1 LRALSKPTD
10 LSELRGDDLLDRVS
24 QAILAY
30 GELAHGY
37 RPQPHHRDM
46 IRFIAEGLMRRKH
59 SQVLEPRGAA
69 KTTWGN
75 TAFLSWLIAMFD
87 VRVGLV
93 SNTDLQAL
101 DFSRAIKWTF
111 EQNGEH
117 REIFGDLVNPSKWT
131 NKEWIRKGS
140 RWAGTKDVSLFAV
153 GVGGA
158 IISKRFDVILMDDI
172 LDEEN
177 TSNPDVRESTK
188 EWFLKTLKPCLAPD
202 GVVISLGTRWSE
214 DDLYEHFITTKE
226 DGGQG
231 WRHLIVSALTETE
244 TGEQRSY
251 WPDVWPV
258 YRLIEEKES
267 MGSPL
272 FSCAY
277 QNDISGLL
285 EGNIFKGPF
294 DHFDVLPDGHRY
306 VIKIG
311 VDLASSEKESADFTA
326 RVTTARD
333 ACRTA
338 DSCSQR
344 GEFFVLS
351 AYRDRRESHHSEFVY
366 DGYQAYPDVAL
377 VLVESQQFQSTLIH
391 TVMEEHP
398 EIPIEGKKQDVDKV
412 TRARAVAA
420 KYEAHKVHH
429 HRALKGTAFEVELLS
444 FPKGHDD
451 LVDSEGLSFDLASD
465 TFFFGSVRAGNRA
478 A

>member
-1 LRALSKPTD
+1 M
-10 LSELRGDDLLDRVS
+10 
-24 QAILAY
+24 LAY
-30 GELAHGY
+30 GELVHGY
-37 RPQPHHRDM
+37 KPAPHHRTM
-46 IRFIAEGLMRRKH
+46 IQFVVEGLLRRKH
-59 SQVLEPRGAA
+59 SQILEPRGAA

-87 VRVGLV
+87 IRIGLV

-101 DFSRAIKWTF
+101 DFSRAIKYTF
-111 EQNGEH
+111 EANSEH
-117 REIFGDLVNPSKWT
+117 RELFGDQVNPAKWT

-177 TSNPDVRESTK
+177 TANPDIRASTK
-188 EWFLKTLKPCLAPD
+188 VWFLQTLKPCLAPD

-214 DDLYEHFITTKE
+214 DDLYEHFTTSKAL
-226 DGGQG
+226 GGQG
-231 WRHLIVSALTETE
+231 WRSLIVSALTEDSA
-244 TGEQRSY
+244 GELRSY
-251 WPDVWPV
+251 WADVWPV

-294 DHFDVLPDGHRY
+294 DHFETLPEGHRY
-306 VIKIG
+306 IGKIG
-311 VDLASSEKESADFTA
+311 VDLASSERETADYTA
-326 RVTTARD
+326 RVTTFRD
-333 ACRTA
+333 ACRAA
-338 DSCSQR
+338 DSCTQR
-344 GEFFVLS
+344 GEFFVMS
-351 AYRDRRESHHSEFVY
+351 AYRDRRESHHVEFVF
-366 DGYQAYPDVAL
+366 DGYQAYPTVVL
-377 VLVESQQFQSTLIH
+377 VLVESQQFQSTLIQG
-391 TVMEEHP
+391 VMEEHP

-429 HRALKGTAFEVELLS
+429 HISLKGTAFEVELLS

-451 LVDSEGLSFDLASD
+451 LVDAEGLSFDLAND
-465 TFFFGSVRAGNRA
+465 TFFFGSVKAGSRA

>member
-10 LSELRGDDLLDRVS
+10 LSELRGDDLLDRVA

-87 VRVGLV
+87 IRVGLV

-177 TSNPDVRESTK
+177 TSNPDVREST
-188 EWFLKTLKPCLAPD
+188 
-202 GVVISLGTRWSE
+202 
-214 DDLYEHFITTKE
+214 
-226 DGGQG
+226 
-231 WRHLIVSALTETE
+231 
-244 TGEQRSY
+244 
-251 WPDVWPV
+251 
-258 YRLIEEKES
+258 
-267 MGSPL
+267 
-272 FSCAY
+272 
-277 QNDISGLL
+277 
-285 EGNIFKGPF
+285 KGPF